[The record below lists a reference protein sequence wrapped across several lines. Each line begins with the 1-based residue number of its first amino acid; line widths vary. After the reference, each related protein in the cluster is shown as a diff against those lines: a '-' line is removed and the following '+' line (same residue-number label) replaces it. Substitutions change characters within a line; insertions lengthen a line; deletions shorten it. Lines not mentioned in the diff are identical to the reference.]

1 MIHTLAQFREYA
13 QNAPSLPLDQNRAEV
28 RMYAA
33 VTAILLVLLMVEPT
47 VYLLSV
53 PESVYART
61 MTISRVS
68 FHVIAA
74 IHLALVLAALP
85 HLTDLMWRPHRL
97 GQLWPRAVACVAA
110 FFAAC
115 MWLYAATMAYPLDYG
130 LAWLAYFVRA
140 VVLGG
145 IAFILGW
152 SVNAQHLRE
161 AADAPR

>member
-1 MIHTLAQFREYA
+1 MIHTIAQVREYA
-13 QNAPSLPLDQNRAEV
+13 QNAPSRPLDQNRAEV

-33 VTAILLVLLMVEPT
+33 VTAILLVLLMIEPT

-61 MTISRVS
+61 MTISRLPFWAV
-68 FHVIAA
+68 VY
-74 IHLALVLAALP
+74 IHLGLVMAALP
-85 HLTDLMWRPHRL
+85 HLTDLVFRPGRL
-97 GQLWPRAVACVAA
+97 ILLWPRATACIAA
-110 FFAAC
+110 FGAAC

-140 VVLGG
+140 TVLGG